1 MLGGKRRPRR
11 VFKNKK
17 TGRFYIIVNK
27 KRKYLKPLTKDGRV
41 LRKLAEVQ
49 RELKHLKAS
58 IKPAK
63 QYDEAT
69 RPNIIKHR
77 PNNYESIMEVSANYG
92 NPSSY
97 LQNEDITVI
106 RKRPGRPPGVKNRR
120 TLLEQAKDTKDLN
133 DVKRLINEI
142 DKMETEDTQYE
153 EQQLKEDE
161 KLARQLE
168 DDEETKGEL
177 YEETKGELD
186 AIPARSIIPAEVLP
200 AIVINSNSDLIP
212 KSSIGEQNNE
222 QKEGKKARRRR
233 TKAQIE
239 ADKQAKM
246 AVAEEAKQKAIQ
258 GMGKKMFPAL
268 WDDQINEY
276 FKNQPLFTGTYCL
289 DEIKNIPN
297 QIPQG
302 FIINTSKSTDKSG
315 EHWQSIAISNDA
327 VMFFDSY
334 GDNPDETIIKQLK
347 DKFKEWQL
355 PILMK
360 LKINKIALQAP
371 DTNTCGYFCIKF
383 LDDIF
388 KNKTFAEATEFNTL
402 KNTRNKQGDG
412 KEHNE
417 IQGEATINRQFSL
430 I

>member
-27 KRKYLKPLTKDGRV
+27 KRKYLKPLTKDGRL

-49 RELKHLKAS
+49 KELKHLKAS

-63 QYDEAT
+63 QYDEQDDIKHK
-69 RPNIIKHR
+69 PNIIKHR
-77 PNNYESIMEVSANYG
+77 PSNYESIMEVSANYG

-97 LQNEDITVI
+97 DNLISKSLNEDITVI

-120 TLLEQAKDTKDLN
+120 TLLEQAKDTQYEEQQLN

-142 DKMETEDTQYE
+142 DDLDIKSLD
-153 EQQLKEDE
+153 
-161 KLARQLE
+161 
-168 DDEETKGEL
+168 
-177 YEETKGELD
+177 EETKGELD
-186 AIPARSIIPAEVLP
+186 AIPAEVLPARSIIPAEVLP
-200 AIVINSNSDLIP
+200 AIVINSTSDL
-212 KSSIGEQNNE
+212 KEEQKDE

-239 ADKQAKM
+239 ADKQAKN
-246 AVAEEAKQKAIQ
+246 EIIEQAKQKTIQ
-258 GMGKKMFPAL
+258 GMGKKMLPAL

-276 FKNQPLFTGTYCL
+276 FKNQQLFTGTYCI
-289 DEIKNIPN
+289 DEIKDIPQ

-302 FIINTSKSTDKSG
+302 FILNTSKSIDKTG

-327 VMFFDSY
+327 CMFFDSY

-360 LKINKIALQAP
+360 LKINKVALQAP

-388 KNKTFAEATEFNTL
+388 KGKSFIDATEFNTH
-402 KNTRNKQGDG
+402 NKQGDG
-412 KEHNE
+412 RTHNE
-417 IQGEATINRQFSL
+417 IAGEATINRQFKL